1 MICLPQPINQRSFPM
16 TSIKQVGQSMQRI
29 LSEQA
34 DQAARSTGFVQRNSK
49 MGGAEFVQTLV
60 FGWMSNPQATLEEL
74 TQTAASVGVTI
85 TPQGLDQ
92 RFTKAG
98 ADCLKNVL
106 DQAVHELVQGTAP
119 TNNFLKRFSGVYIQ
133 DSTIVDLPDELSEEW
148 RGCGNQAGAGQPAA
162 VKIEVRLNILEGEMI
177 GPLLE
182 NGRIHDAVSQIQSV
196 DLPKGALSIADLGY
210 WSLPEMSRQAANGG
224 FWLSR
229 ILTRAKV
236 VTLDEKVWDLLA
248 FLQAQSSGPIDCP
261 ILLTAQHRI
270 PARLLAVRVA
280 QEVADRRRHKLRE
293 EAQRRGKP
301 ISQKRLAL
309 AAWTILVTNLPAEM
323 LTLRQA
329 MILIRVRWQIE
340 LLFKLWKSH
349 AHIDEWRS
357 SKPWRILIEVY
368 AKLLAMLVQHWL
380 FLISFWRSANR
391 SLFKAANTIQRHA
404 LLLAGS
410 CASLDALVA
419 AITVI
424 QRCLTAGCRINK
436 RKTDLRSFQLL
447 LSLNQET
454 LA

>member
-1 MICLPQPINQRSFPM
+1 M
-16 TSIKQVGQSMQRI
+16 TSIEQVGQAMQRI
-29 LSEQA
+29 LGDKA
-34 DQAARSTGFVQRNSK
+34 DQFARKTGFVQRESK

-60 FGWMSNPQATLEEL
+60 FGWLSNPLATLEEL
-74 TQTAASVGVTI
+74 AQTAASVGVEI

-98 ADCLKNVL
+98 ADFLKNVL
-106 DQAVHELVQGTAP
+106 DQAVSELVQGEAP
-119 TNNFLKRFSGVYIQ
+119 ANDVLKQFSGVYIQ
-133 DSTIVDLPDELSEEW
+133 DSTIVDLPEELTETW
-148 RGCGNQAGAGQPAA
+148 KGCGNQEGAGQPAA

-182 NGRIHDAVSQIQSV
+182 NGRIHDAVSQIQTV

-210 WSLPEMSRQAANGG
+210 WSLPEMSRQAANGV

-236 VTLDEKVWDLLA
+236 VTLDDKVWDLLD
-248 FLQAQSSGPIDCP
+248 FLQAQPSSSIDCP
-261 ILLTAQHRI
+261 ILLTAQHRV
-270 PARLLAVRVA
+270 PARLLAIRVS

-309 AAWTILVTNLPAEM
+309 AAWTILVTNVPAEM

-329 MILIRVRWQIE
+329 MTLIRVRWQVE

-349 AHIDEWRS
+349 GRIDEWRS
-357 SKPWRILIEVY
+357 IKPWRILIEVY
-368 AKLLAMLVQHWL
+368 AKLLAMLLQHWL
-380 FLISFWRSANR
+380 FLIGFWRFANR
-391 SLFKAANTIQRHA
+391 SLFKAACTIQRHA
-404 LLLAGS
+404 LLLACS
-410 CASLDALVA
+410 CASLDTLVTALTIV
-419 AITVI
+419 
-424 QRCLTAGCRINK
+424 QRCLAAGCRINK

-447 LSLNQET
+447 LSLNEEP
-454 LA
+454 